1 MEGVFGFMKRRVLFS
16 LLLDCLKVMDLV
28 IVMDSSSSVRRKNFE
43 VMKKF
48 VIHLV
53 SKMNVSKDTTHV
65 SVLHYNHEPHADW
78 NLTDYRARNASAL
91 KDALKNVDYS
101 GGGTRTDL
109 ALETAIG
116 FLVRSVPPR
125 SVPPQSVPP
134 RSVPPR
140 SVPQVVIVITDGKT
154 SRKSKKYK
162 DVLKPL
168 VVKIKHKLEYE

>member
-48 VIHLV
+48 AIDLV

-125 SVPPQSVPP
+125 SVPP
-134 RSVPPR
+134 R

-168 VVKIKHKLEYE
+168 VVKIKHKLEYK